1 VFMIEN
7 TPAFNFDHIPMK
19 VDKSSIKV
27 FQNAKQ
33 AFSLEYAIFDPKTV
47 WIKMIPLPQGRFRKK
62 EYEKGMA
69 TIQQFAT
76 TLGLHP
82 DHHHI
87 GETPVHNV
95 LEILQTSFQLGS
107 DGPQYYC
114 GGIIGLE
121 NRIEQPITTADGF
134 PDDILEILT
143 EFPQFAFVQL
153 VFKPIKVPKE
163 FQTENTHMSQHTQVR
178 FDIQQ
183 GRVERRLNPYKK
195 SIMEEAGC
203 FKFSPRILVVENSQ
217 EALKAKLN
225 RLSVLFTSNGFKVY
239 VCPTFWHRFSSFKS
253 LCLKRKLISPIIIDG
268 YSLMSFISPPQRQF
282 SHEGYN
288 LVPNKEEY
296 ILSSGI
302 SEATPLQAINL
313 GVPIISGKTAEV
325 PLLIDGKDL
334 NRHMAVFGMTGEG
347 KSRFVYGLI
356 KEFLQKNVKFLIF
369 DPKGEYLAPIHTF
382 CKELIYLKPGST
394 TSPWGINIFQI
405 PKSEIGENIIP
416 FEDHIQ
422 FVVSLLEHIFDDSE
436 AVSPQMRRLLH
447 LAVIQTVKDQ
457 GDFRSFLN
465 CLNSPKK
472 LGMKGAYL
480 EHTAAGIMNRI
491 EKLLFGNTGRCF
503 TVQKTTFEV
512 SNLLDRNVII
522 DLSAFES
529 MEDQRGRKIF
539 LNVVLQYIYYFA
551 RSFRSPFKEESLPK
565 NIIVLDEIQKLI
577 PTQRYKNRSPE
588 SMIAKGP
595 WTLRAYDISM
605 IFIGTDPIVDQP
617 ILTNTGVLAVFFTKF
632 DPFIISNLLGLPRN
646 EYEQLRNLLK
656 VKIGERRCI
665 LSINGRI
672 SLMKT
677 HDYSVNTSSIMDIDA
692 LQDLPLQKELRESYQ
707 ELFFNPLEINQ

>member
-1 VFMIEN
+1 MIGN
-7 TPAFNFDHIPMK
+7 PPAFNFDHVPIK
-19 VDKSSIKV
+19 ANKSSVKV

-47 WIKMIPLPQGRFRKK
+47 WIKMIPLPQGRFRRKGI
-62 EYEKGMA
+62 ERGMA

-76 TLGLHP
+76 SLGLHP
-82 DHHHI
+82 DYHHI
-87 GETPVHNV
+87 GETPVQHI

-107 DGPQYYC
+107 DGPKYYC
-114 GGIIGLE
+114 GGIIGLK
-121 NRIEQPITTADGF
+121 NGIERPITTDDGF
-134 PDDILEILT
+134 SNDILEILT
-143 EFPQFAFVQL
+143 EFPKFAFVQL
-153 VFKPIKVPKE
+153 IFKPVELPKE
-163 FQTENTHMSQHTQVR
+163 YQPYNTQLNQPTQVR

-183 GRVERRLNPYKK
+183 MKVENRFNFNKK
-195 SIMEEAGC
+195 SIMEETGC

-217 EALKAKLN
+217 EALESKLN
-225 RLSVLFTSNGFKVY
+225 RLSVLFTSNGLKVRVY
-239 VCPTFWHRFSSFKS
+239 PAFWHRFSSLKS
-253 LCLKRKLISPIIIDG
+253 ICSKRKLISPIVLDG
-268 YSLMSFISPPQRQF
+268 YSLMNFISLPQRQF
-282 SHEGYN
+282 SHDGYN
-288 LVPNKEEY
+288 LVPNKEDY

-302 SEATPLQAINL
+302 SEVTPLQAINL
-313 GVPIISGKTAEV
+313 GIPIISGKTADV

-334 NRHMAVFGMTGEG
+334 NRHIAVFGMTGEG

-356 KEFLQKNVKFLIF
+356 KEFLLKNVKFLIF
-369 DPKGEYLAPIHTF
+369 DPKGEYLTPIQSF
-382 CKELIYLKPGST
+382 CKNLIYLKPGST
-394 TSPWGINIFQI
+394 KFPWGINIFQI
-405 PKSEIGENIIP
+405 PKNEIGEDIIP
-416 FEDHIQ
+416 VEDHIQ
-422 FVVSLLEHIFDDSE
+422 FVVSLLENIFEDSD
-436 AVSPQMRRLLH
+436 AISPQMRRLLH

-457 GDFRSFLN
+457 GDFRSFLM

-480 EHTAAGIMNRI
+480 ENTAAGIMNRI
-491 EKLLFGNTGRCF
+491 EKLFFGNTGRCF
-503 TVQKTTFEV
+503 TVHKTTFEV
-512 SNLLDRNVII
+512 SNLLDQNVII

-529 MEDQRGRKIF
+529 MEDQSGKQIF

-551 RSFRSPFKEESLPK
+551 RSFRAPFKEESLPK

-577 PTQRYKNRSPE
+577 PTQRYKTRTPE

-617 ILTNTGVLAVFFTKF
+617 ILTNAGILAVFFTKF
-632 DPFIISNLLGLPRN
+632 DPYVISNLLGLPRN

-656 VKIGERRCI
+656 AKRGERRCI

-677 HDYSVNTSSIMDIDA
+677 HDHSVNVSSTEDITV
-692 LQDLPLQKELRESYQ
+692 LQNLPQQRRLRESYQ
-707 ELFFNPLEINQ
+707 KLVFNPVETTL